1 MTTKNNTTTE
11 NTTAN
16 ANENEKAEKVEKVAI
31 KNATE
36 NTLFKDT
43 LEFSNLSAIH
53 TAFIDSV
60 GKKKMSELKGQTTIG
75 NIFCLSSGYV
85 GNKLG
90 TSPNFEKVIS
100 VYSELFNAK
109 HEDSDEEKAA
119 KSLKKLGISY
129 SALPEKVRNAIT
141 EAVFNAY

>member
-11 NTTAN
+11 NTT
-16 ANENEKAEKVEKVAI
+16 ENEKVEKVEKVAI

-43 LEFSNLSAIH
+43 IEFSNLSAIH

-100 VYSELFNAK
+100 VYSELFSSK

-119 KSLKKLGISY
+119 KSLKKLGIAY
-129 SALPEKVRNAIT
+129 NMLPEKVKTAIS
-141 EAVFNAY
+141 EDIFNAY

>member
-1 MTTKNNTTTE
+1 MTTKNNTTE
-11 NTTAN
+11 NTT
-16 ANENEKAEKVEKVAI
+16 ENEKAEKVEKVAI

-36 NTLFKDT
+36 NTLFKNT

-75 NIFCLSSGYV
+75 NVFCLSSGYV

-90 TSPNFEKVIS
+90 TAPNFEKVIS

-119 KSLKKLGISY
+119 KSLKKLGIAY
-129 SALPEKVRNAIT
+129 DMLPEKVKNAIS
-141 EAVFNAY
+141 EDIFNAY

>member
-1 MTTKNNTTTE
+1 MTTANKTTTTTE
-11 NTTAN
+11 N
-16 ANENEKAEKVEKVAI
+16 ENKVQKVAI

-36 NTLFKDT
+36 STLFKDT
-43 LEFSNLSAIH
+43 IEFSNLSAIH

-90 TSPNFEKVIS
+90 TAPNFEKVIA
-100 VYSELFNAK
+100 VYTELFNAK

-119 KSLKKLGISY
+119 KSLKKLGIVY
-129 SALPEKVRNAIT
+129 NMLPEKVKNAIS
-141 EAVFNAY
+141 EDIFNAY

>member
-1 MTTKNNTTTE
+1 MTTKNTTTTTE
-11 NTTAN
+11 NS
-16 ANENEKAEKVEKVAI
+16 ENKKAEKVEKVAI

-60 GKKKMSELKGQTTIG
+60 GKKKMNELKGQTTIG

-129 SALPEKVRNAIT
+129 NMLPEKVRNAIT

>member
-1 MTTKNNTTTE
+1 MANTNKTTE
-11 NTTAN
+11 NTT
-16 ANENEKAEKVEKVAI
+16 ENEKAEKVEKVAI

-90 TSPNFEKVIS
+90 TAPNFEKVIA
-100 VYSELFNAK
+100 VYAELFNAK

-119 KSLKKLGISY
+119 KSLKKLGIAY
-129 SALPEKVRNAIT
+129 NMLPEKVKNAIS
-141 EAVFNAY
+141 EDIFNAY

>member
-1 MTTKNNTTTE
+1 MTTKNNTTE
-11 NTTAN
+11 NTT
-16 ANENEKAEKVEKVAI
+16 ENEKAEKVEKVAI

-36 NTLFKDT
+36 NTLFKNT

-90 TSPNFEKVIS
+90 TAPNFEKVIS
-100 VYSELFNAK
+100 VYSELFSAK

-119 KSLKKLGISY
+119 KSLKKLGIDY
-129 SALPEKVRNAIT
+129 NMLPEKVKNAIS
-141 EAVFNAY
+141 EDIFNAY

>member
-1 MTTKNNTTTE
+1 MTTKNNTTTTE
-11 NTTAN
+11 
-16 ANENEKAEKVEKVAI
+16 NENENTENKKVEKVAI

-43 LEFSNLSAIH
+43 IEFSNLSAIH

-90 TSPNFEKVIS
+90 TAPNFEKVIA

-119 KSLKKLGISY
+119 KSLKKLGIAY
-129 SALPEKVRNAIT
+129 NMLPEKVKNAIS
-141 EAVFNAY
+141 EDIFNAY

>member
-1 MTTKNNTTTE
+1 MTTKNTTTTTE
-11 NTTAN
+11 NS
-16 ANENEKAEKVEKVAI
+16 ENEKAEKVEKVAI

-60 GKKKMSELKGQTTIG
+60 GKKKMNELKGQTTIG

-129 SALPEKVRNAIT
+129 NMLPEKVRNAIT

>member
-11 NTTAN
+11 NTT
-16 ANENEKAEKVEKVAI
+16 ENEKAEKVEKIAI

-36 NTLFKDT
+36 NTLFKNT
-43 LEFSNLSAIH
+43 LEFSNLTAIH

-60 GKKKMSELKGQTTIG
+60 GNKKMSELKGQTTIG
-75 NIFCLSSGYV
+75 NVFCLSSGYV

-90 TSPNFEKVIS
+90 TAPTFEKVIA
-100 VYSELFNAK
+100 VYAELFNAK

-119 KSLKKLGISY
+119 KSLKKLGITY
-129 SALPEKVRNAIT
+129 NMLPEKVKTAIS
-141 EAVFNAY
+141 EDIFNAY

>member
-1 MTTKNNTTTE
+1 MTTKNNTTTTE
-11 NTTAN
+11 NTTT
-16 ANENEKAEKVEKVAI
+16 ENEKAEKVEKVAI

-43 LEFSNLSAIH
+43 IEFSNLSAIH

-100 VYSELFNAK
+100 VYAELFNAK

-119 KSLKKLGISY
+119 KSLKKLGIAY
-129 SALPEKVRNAIT
+129 NMLPEKVKNAIS
-141 EAVFNAY
+141 EDIFNAY

>member
-11 NTTAN
+11 NTT
-16 ANENEKAEKVEKVAI
+16 ENEKVEKVAI

-43 LEFSNLSAIH
+43 LEFSNLTAIH
-53 TAFIDSV
+53 TAFIESV

-90 TSPNFEKVIS
+90 TAPNFEKVIS
-100 VYSELFNAK
+100 VYAELFNAK

-119 KSLKKLGISY
+119 KSLKKLGIGY
-129 SALPEKVRNAIT
+129 NMLPDKVKNAIS
-141 EAVFNAY
+141 EDIFNAY

>member
-11 NTTAN
+11 NTT
-16 ANENEKAEKVEKVAI
+16 ENEKVEKVAI

-36 NTLFKDT
+36 NTLFHDT

-90 TSPNFEKVIS
+90 TAPNFEKVIA
-100 VYSELFNAK
+100 VYSDLFNAK

-119 KSLKKLGISY
+119 KSLKKLGVSY
-129 SALPEKVRNAIT
+129 ADLPAKVKAVIT
-141 EAVFNAY
+141 EDIFNAY

>member
-11 NTTAN
+11 NTTASAN
-16 ANENEKAEKVEKVAI
+16 ANETEKVEKVAI

-36 NTLFKDT
+36 NTLFKNT

-90 TSPNFEKVIS
+90 TAPNFEKVIA

-119 KSLKKLGISY
+119 KSLKKLGIDY
-129 SALPEKVRNAIT
+129 NMLPEKVKNAIS
-141 EAVFNAY
+141 EDIFNAY

>member
-11 NTTAN
+11 NTT
-16 ANENEKAEKVEKVAI
+16 ENEKAEKVEKVAI

-60 GKKKMSELKGQTTIG
+60 GKKKMGELKGQTTIG

-100 VYSELFNAK
+100 VYAELFNAK

-119 KSLKKLGISY
+119 KSLKKLGITY
-129 SALPEKVRNAIT
+129 AMLPEKVKNAIS
-141 EAVFNAY
+141 EDIFNAY

>member
-1 MTTKNNTTTE
+1 MTTANTTTE
-11 NTTAN
+11 N
-16 ANENEKAEKVEKVAI
+16 KAQKIAI

-43 LEFSNLSAIH
+43 LEYANLTAIH

-90 TSPNFEKVIS
+90 TAPNFEKVIS
-100 VYSELFNAK
+100 VFSELFNAK

-119 KSLKKLGISY
+119 KSLKKLGIAY
-129 SALPEKVRNAIT
+129 NMLPEQVKNAIT
-141 EAVFNAY
+141 EDIFNAY